1 MSGGSGG
8 GGGGSGP
15 GDGSGNG
22 VTLEELTAEGA
33 EALREKFLA
42 GAESKDEAMGDEE
55 GKCSGRPQT
64 EEEKEYYAAAQ
75 KMEAKIKKEHEEW
88 ERDAKKIAEKVKR
101 QQDGE
106 ESAMLGAEHEDDA
119 FVTSEDITALL
130 DQQMRQNAKSGIDSS
145 RARGAATKEIGKWF
159 LERAKYVPLRLS
171 YEERKHLRL
180 VDAVMR
186 TSEYTHAVDGKA
198 HKSEARRTHA
208 QIKGVTA
215 ILTGMITAIN
225 MKAGQGL
232 VETRDFR
239 KYGTSIK
246 NLFEIARRYK
256 IMNPEKLRGSYGK
269 MLYMLQDAITPGV
282 REHLEF
288 SAMRPVKTV
297 YELLERKDAL
307 RVLQDPHVCT
317 ATAEI
322 LPAGKSRAQIRR
334 EIKLKENAKRYLSQK
349 YSTYKISAD
358 DIELC
363 LNSICDNNNFLN
375 ANRKP
380 IDRMIA
386 YLHKYFSPANVDAEH
401 TLAIKQKTQKR
412 VGSTAPVVPRR
423 EAALA

>member
-1 MSGGSGG
+1 
-8 GGGGSGP
+8 
-15 GDGSGNG
+15 
-22 VTLEELTAEGA
+22 
-33 EALREKFLA
+33 
-42 GAESKDEAMGDEE
+42 
-55 GKCSGRPQT
+55 
-64 EEEKEYYAAAQ
+64 
-75 KMEAKIKKEHEEW
+75 MEAKIKKEHEEW
-88 ERDAKKIAEKVKR
+88 QRDAKKIAEKVKR

-246 NLFEIARRYK
+246 IS
-256 IMNPEKLRGSYGK
+256 LR
-269 MLYMLQDAITPGV
+269 
-282 REHLEF
+282 
-288 SAMRPVKTV
+288 
-297 YELLERKDAL
+297 
-307 RVLQDPHVCT
+307 
-317 ATAEI
+317 
-322 LPAGKSRAQIRR
+322 SRGDIR
-334 EIKLKENAKRYLSQK
+334 
-349 YSTYKISAD
+349 
-358 DIELC
+358 
-363 LNSICDNNNFLN
+363 
-375 ANRKP
+375 
-380 IDRMIA
+380 
-386 YLHKYFSPANVDAEH
+386 
-401 TLAIKQKTQKR
+401 
-412 VGSTAPVVPRR
+412 
-423 EAALA
+423 